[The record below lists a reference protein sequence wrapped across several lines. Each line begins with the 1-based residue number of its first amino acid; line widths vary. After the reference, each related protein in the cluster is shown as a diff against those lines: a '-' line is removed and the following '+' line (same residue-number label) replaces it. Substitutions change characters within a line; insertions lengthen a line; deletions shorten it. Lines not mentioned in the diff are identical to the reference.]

1 MARYTGPAC
10 KLCRREGTK
19 LFLKGTRC
27 LTEKCAVERRPYA
40 PGQHGQS
47 SGRRRKAS
55 DYQRQLREKQK
66 VKRIYG
72 LSERQF
78 RNIFDAV
85 LKEPGVTGEALLVAL
100 ESRLDNLVYR
110 MGFAVSRRQ
119 ARQLVLHRHDQVIT
133 TLDLSGLVRPH
144 LVEMT
149 KREDN
154 PNAAEFRLQPLERG
168 YGYTLGNSLRRMLLS
183 SLRGAAVWAFRLDGV
198 VHEHQTIPGV
208 VEDVHQIIQRL
219 KQLTIVL
226 SPDVD
231 EAVMHIK
238 HDKAGPVYARDI
250 EAHSAVSIVNPDQ
263 LLFTVQ
269 DDRDIGGELY
279 VNKGRGY
286 VEAEQHPVDRTM
298 PVDVVR
304 VDSIYNPVRRA
315 NFTVAETRVGQRTDY
330 DRLTLTVETNGT
342 ISPEDAVAYA
352 AALAQEHFRFFVD
365 FGKVPMVAA
374 QPAGN
379 GGAATGRLREVLAR
393 SIDDA
398 GLSVRSVNSLKNSN
412 IRTLGDLVQYREEDL
427 LKVKNVG
434 EKALGEIAELLRRE
448 GLNFGMKFE
457 ETEDALKVVDPG
469 AAPQALATEGDVE

>member
-1 MARYTGPAC
+1 
-10 KLCRREGTK
+10 
-19 LFLKGTRC
+19 
-27 LTEKCAVERRPYA
+27 
-40 PGQHGQS
+40 
-47 SGRRRKAS
+47 
-55 DYQRQLREKQK
+55 
-66 VKRIYG
+66 
-72 LSERQF
+72 
-78 RNIFDAV
+78 
-85 LKEPGVTGEALLVAL
+85 
-100 ESRLDNLVYR
+100 
-110 MGFAVSRRQ
+110 
-119 ARQLVLHRHDQVIT
+119 
-133 TLDLSGLVRPH
+133 
-144 LVEMT
+144 MT

-154 PNAAEFRLQPLERG
+154 PNSAEFRLQPLERG
-168 YGYTLGNSLRRMLLS
+168 YGYTLGNSLRRLLLS
-183 SLRGAAVWAFRLDGV
+183 SLRGAAVWAFRIDGV

-219 KQLTIVL
+219 KQLTLVL
-226 SPDVD
+226 APEVD
-231 EAVMHIK
+231 EAVLRFK
-238 HDKAGPVYARDI
+238 VEKAGPVYARDL
-250 EAHSAVSIVNPDQ
+250 EAHGAVTIQ
-263 LLFTVQ
+263 
-269 DDRDIGGELY
+269 
-279 VNKGRGY
+279 K
-286 VEAEQHPVDRTM
+286 AEQHPVDRTLA
-298 PVDVVR
+298 VDVVR

-379 GGAATGRLREVLAR
+379 GGAATSRLREVLAR
-393 SIDDA
+393 SIDDV

-457 ETEDALKVVDPG
+457 ETEDELKVVDAG
-469 AAPQALATEGDVE
+469 AAPQAQASEGDVE

>member
-1 MARYTGPAC
+1 M
-10 KLCRREGTK
+10 
-19 LFLKGTRC
+19 
-27 LTEKCAVERRPYA
+27 
-40 PGQHGQS
+40 
-47 SGRRRKAS
+47 
-55 DYQRQLREKQK
+55 
-66 VKRIYG
+66 I
-72 LSERQF
+72 
-78 RNIFDAV
+78 N
-85 LKEPGVTGEALLVAL
+85 
-100 ESRLDNLVYR
+100 
-110 MGFAVSRRQ
+110 
-119 ARQLVLHRHDQVIT
+119 
-133 TLDLSGLVRPH
+133 TLDLTGLVRPH

-168 YGYTLGNSLRRMLLS
+168 YGYTLGNSLRRLLLS
-183 SLRGAAVWAFRLDGV
+183 SLRGAAVWAFRIDGV

-219 KQLTIVL
+219 KQLTLVL
-226 SPDVD
+226 ALEVD
-231 EAVMHIK
+231 EAVLRFK
-238 HDKAGPVYARDI
+238 VDKAGPVYARDL
-250 EAHSAVSIVNPDQ
+250 EQHGSVTIVNPEQ

-269 DDRDIGGELY
+269 DDRDIAGELY

-286 VEAEQHPVDRTM
+286 VEAEQHPVDRTLA
-298 PVDVVR
+298 VDVVR

-365 FGKVPMVAA
+365 FGKVPIVPGE
-374 QPAGN
+374 PAGTD
-379 GGAATGRLREVLAR
+379 GSEGSRLRDVLGRA
-393 SIDDA
+393 IDDA

-412 IRTLGDLVQYREEDL
+412 IRTLGDLVRYKEDDL

-448 GLNFGMKFE
+448 NLNFGMQLE
-457 ETEDALKVVDPG
+457 ETPGGEIHIIDAG
-469 AAPQALATEGDVE
+469 SAPQAQLTGTEDE